1 MVKSIQYFNEKS
13 VPIFEKLEDEFLR
26 DPSDI
31 ASYVT
36 KLTEELHKTGIRMIE
51 ETLSYLDE
59 MINESEARKL
69 SWEVDRHETKQLIM
83 CGYSFF
89 AVIFLDW
96 YWRSY
101 HGYWKRY
108 FTPVRK
114 LRIKF
119 AMIIG
124 RMGFITEWRIVSRY
138 GYMGKS

>member
-13 VPIFEKLEDEFLR
+13 VAIFEKLEDEFLR

-69 SWEVDRHETKQLIM
+69 SWVVDRHETKQLITSL
-83 CGYSFF
+83 GSVNYSKSLFKNKKSGK
-89 AVIFLDW
+89 
-96 YWRSY
+96 RS
-101 HGYWKRY
+101 
-108 FTPVRK
+108 
-114 LRIKF
+114 
-119 AMIIG
+119 
-124 RMGFITEWRIVSRY
+124 
-138 GYMGKS
+138 